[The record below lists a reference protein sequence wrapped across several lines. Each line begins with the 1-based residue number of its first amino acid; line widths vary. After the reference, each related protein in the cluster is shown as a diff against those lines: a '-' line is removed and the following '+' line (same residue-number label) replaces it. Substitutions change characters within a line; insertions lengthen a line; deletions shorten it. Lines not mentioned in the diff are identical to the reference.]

1 MTIDWKTVK
10 SDPVY
15 TIGVA
20 ANMVGVSVHLLR
32 VYEKEGLILSSRT
45 KTDRRMYS
53 DLEIEKILCIRKM
66 ISEKGMNF
74 EGIRR
79 ILALFPCWKL
89 RQCDDHDKNTCHAYI
104 SSERP
109 CWATEEK
116 CAHPL
121 DSCRDCIVYKSTI
134 NCDDLKKILFD

>member
-1 MTIDWKTVK
+1 LKSYEKIDTEPK
-10 SDPVY
+10 Y
-15 TIGVA
+15 TIGIA
-20 ANMVGVSVHLLR
+20 ARMLGVSVHLLR

-45 KTDRRMYS
+45 ETGRRMYS
-53 DLEIEKILCIRKM
+53 DLEIQKILCIRKM

-79 ILALFPCWKL
+79 MLALFPCWKV
-89 RQCDDHDKNTCHAYI
+89 RQCEENDKRSCHAFI
-104 SSERP
+104 ASERP

-121 DSCRDCIVYKSTI
+121 ESCRDCIVYKATI
-134 NCDDLKKILFD
+134 DCDDIKKILFD